1 MMRTVVFVVEEA
13 SKEEFLREF
22 LGRWELPMDVE
33 VNYLV
38 AEGHSA
44 LRRMIAT
51 KLRNWRKP
59 NSTFIILCDQD
70 SADCVERKNVLAR
83 QVPEYHRQNALV
95 RIVCTELEGWYLVDR
110 NALRAALPDIG
121 DHPWPP
127 ELSGPPDSIHR
138 PASRLAD
145 FASFRKRDLA
155 REMGR
160 RISLEPNT
168 SHSFNLFVQTLRQI
182 LADAAG

>member
-1 MMRTVVFVVEEA
+1 MMRTVVFVVEET

-33 VNYLV
+33 VIYLV
-38 AEGHSA
+38 AEGHFA

-51 KLRNWRKP
+51 KLRHWRKP

-70 SADCVERKNVLAR
+70 SADCVERKSVLAG

-95 RIVCTELEGWYLVDR
+95 RIVCTELEGWYLADAK
-110 NALRAALPDIG
+110 ALRAALPEIG
-121 DHPWPP
+121 DRPLPAD
-127 ELSGPPDSIHR
+127 LLGPPDSIHR
-138 PASRLAD
+138 PARRLAD

-168 SHSFNLFVQTLRQI
+168 SHSFNLFLQTLRQI